1 MQREDQVMKYI
12 SGQGEGVNSRI
23 AKSIDKIKKMNG
35 SSVKR
40 NHILKLLQDEI
51 ANASKTDTSFFK
63 AMELDLEDN
72 HQAQVNA
79 ALEAFVAKSNLAKK
93 SERLQVAKV
102 FKRKEALENKLFK
115 IKYSKL
121 LRTISDTSNLRN

>member
-1 MQREDQVMKYI
+1 M
-12 SGQGEGVNSRI
+12 
-23 AKSIDKIKKMNG
+23 
-35 SSVKR
+35 
-40 NHILKLLQDEI
+40 
-51 ANASKTDTSFFK
+51 
-63 AMELDLEDN
+63 
-72 HQAQVNA
+72 NA

-121 LRTISDTSNLRN
+121 LKNLSDNSYLQNQK

>member
-1 MQREDQVMKYI
+1 MVVYAVYLTYKSEKLRRTIKTLSDLHI
-12 SGQGEGVNSRI
+12 TAANSLVTL
-23 AKSIDKIKKMNG
+23 G

-72 HQAQVNA
+72 HQA
-79 ALEAFVAKSNLAKK
+79 
-93 SERLQVAKV
+93 
-102 FKRKEALENKLFK
+102 
-115 IKYSKL
+115 
-121 LRTISDTSNLRN
+121 